1 MEVATEVMKEVAERV
16 VAVEARVAGSAE
28 VVRAAAKVEVAR
40 EVERAAGAT
49 VVGLG
54 VEVRVEVRTCS
65 RACVCVGSPLTQPEG
80 SAREQCGGGD
90 NVWRW

>member
-16 VAVEARVAGSAE
+16 VALEARVAGSAE

-49 VVGLG
+49 VAGLG
-54 VEVRVEVRTCS
+54 AEVRVEVRVAAGTEAV
-65 RACVCVGSPLTQPEG
+65 RVGGPGG
-80 SAREQCGGGD
+80 STPTRRPASYQRHNE
-90 NVWRW
+90 N